1 MSTGHRETLANTD
14 TGHNSTGKTYH
25 QSLCSR
31 QSLPIFVCRL
41 HHQLEGGPGLTQ
53 EAGGGDDLSRL
64 LVDLEPVGAVPV
76 SLHEAVPYFAVNARV
91 SIRHL
96 E

>member
-14 TGHNSTGKTYH
+14 TGHNSTGRTYH

-31 QSLPIFVCRL
+31 QSLPILVCRL
-41 HHQLEGGPGLTQ
+41 HHQLEGGPGLAE
-53 EAGGGDDLSRL
+53 EAGRGDDLSRL
-64 LVDLEPVGAVPV
+64 LVDLEPVVTVPI
-76 SLHEAVPYFAVNARV
+76 SLHEAVSYLAVNARV